1 LLPHPEIKN
10 PEWKHSGSLE
20 PMTVGTQGF
29 DPVHVAEQVVMI
41 EAFEHQLTFH
51 LADGTMTPVGLTS
64 EGRLA

>member
-1 LLPHPEIKN
+1 
-10 PEWKHSGSLE
+10 
-20 PMTVGTQGF
+20 MTVGTQGF

-51 LADGTMTPVGLTS
+51 LADGTIAPVGLTS